1 MKKTKNTPLV
11 QELIRQGVTRQNAYR
26 IINARK
32 PSEAGRVLRI
42 VLPELLVLRKA
53 SEARDKKP

>member
-42 VLPELLVLRKA
+42 VLAELLALRKA
-53 SEARDKKP
+53 SETTGPD